1 MAKRQAI
8 PSRVSINAVKHM
20 EHNEQVLSERTFKGR
35 KAKKGLRFA
44 VSVTGLIFLVEL
56 IGGWVSGSLALMADA
71 GHMATDLFALSIS
84 YLAIRLSARPS
95 TKKRSYGYFRI
106 EIIAALINGVILC
119 ITALFITIEAWKRI
133 SLPKEID
140 SAQMLVFGIIGL
152 TANIASAI
160 MLHREQKNSVNVK
173 AAYIHILSDLAGSV
187 GVVAGSILISLTRI
201 TTIDSIISFI
211 IAILIVQSALKIIRE
226 AVDVLM
232 ESVPPE
238 LDIQEIEEALLNFR
252 HVEGLHDLHVW
263 ALTSGVNALS
273 CHLLVK
279 NLDAG
284 QNILVPI
291 HRELKEKYNIDH
303 VTIQLE
309 DERFIAAHN
318 KG

>member
-1 MAKRQAI
+1 
-8 PSRVSINAVKHM
+8 M

-152 TANIASAI
+152 TANIASAT

-279 NLDAG
+279 NLDA
-284 QNILVPI
+284 
-291 HRELKEKYNIDH
+291 
-303 VTIQLE
+303 
-309 DERFIAAHN
+309 
-318 KG
+318 